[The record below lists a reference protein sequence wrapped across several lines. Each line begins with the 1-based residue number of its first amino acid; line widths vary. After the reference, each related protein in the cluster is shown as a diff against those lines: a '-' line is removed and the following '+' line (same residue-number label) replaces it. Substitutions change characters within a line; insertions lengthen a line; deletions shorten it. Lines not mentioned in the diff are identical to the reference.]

1 MKEQIEIPWLH
12 TYEEIWL
19 RLLNSERTPHAVLIT
34 GSRGIGKRSFASWL
48 AGQHL
53 EIDSVKEK
61 PYHPYIIPQHAD
73 LRWIQPED
81 GKRDIS
87 VDQIRGLI
95 EILSLSSYEGIGKVA
110 VIEPFNMM
118 NINSSNSLLK
128 ILEEPP
134 KDTFFIMSSNFIH
147 QIPATIRSR
156 SIEIEVTVPSFNE
169 CHEWLSESYSENID
183 LGIELSDNRP
193 LVAKYLMDLNILE
206 LRSTFIKDISG
217 IIKSGKHI
225 VNISEQWCKELE
237 TLPLKLEWMS
247 YILIDAIKHESAN
260 EHAEVLSDSE
270 NITRYL
276 GENSDIFNLHELLNK
291 TNEIWNL
298 FSGDTNLRKE
308 YQLQS
313 LFVAWEKELG
323 ISSL

>member
-1 MKEQIEIPWLH
+1 MHNLP
-12 TYEEIWL
+12 T
-19 RLLNSERTPHAVLIT
+19 
-34 GSRGIGKRSFASWL
+34 WL
-48 AGQHL
+48 AKYIASL
-53 EIDSVKEK
+53 SKENLHHAYLFYGREGLGK
-61 PYHPYIIPQHAD
+61 KDLLTYISNTILCESTNLVSCDKCKNCKLILSNTHPDLHVILREEGKKNISISQIIN
-73 LRWIQPED
+73 LREKIYESAFL
-81 GKRDIS
+81 GKNKIIS
-87 VDQIRGLI
+87 VPNI
-95 EILSLSSYEGIGKVA
+95 ESMSRDASDAI
-110 VIEPFNMM
+110 
-118 NINSSNSLLK
+118 LK

-147 QIPATIRSR
+147 QIPSTIRSR
-156 SIEIEVTVPSFNE
+156 SIEIEITVPSFNE
-169 CHEWLSESYSENID
+169 CHEWLSQSYSENID
-183 LGIELSDNRP
+183 LGIELSNNRP